1 MAVCRRCF
9 ISGRVQGV
17 TYSAATQRK
26 AQELQLSGYARNLS
40 DGRVEVLICGKEAA
54 IDALAAWLWQGPPH
68 AQVSDVTCMN
78 VELDPPADF
87 SVEYLY
93 LTSGSPR
100 TNCISHSPLARS
112 NTVAKLGA
120 IPGRA
125 HAAPWRRQSC
135 ASADMTSSQALKV
148 LNSARA
154 SRGLKVLQRVHHEW
168 PRVFLR
174 SMPCRVLVSGKSSG
188 RY

>member
-17 TYSAATQRK
+17 AYRAATQRK

-54 IDALAAWLWQGPPH
+54 IDALAAWFWQGPPH

-87 SVEYLY
+87 SV
-93 LTSGSPR
+93 
-100 TNCISHSPLARS
+100 
-112 NTVAKLGA
+112 
-120 IPGRA
+120 
-125 HAAPWRRQSC
+125 
-135 ASADMTSSQALKV
+135 D
-148 LNSARA
+148 
-154 SRGLKVLQRVHHEW
+154 
-168 PRVFLR
+168 
-174 SMPCRVLVSGKSSG
+174 
-188 RY
+188 